1 MNKLGKS
8 SAGSFD
14 TMGTS
19 SHFEQ
24 REFCQADTVCTDP
37 CKQTTL
43 QSHNRKAKAYIVV
56 QNLYFQK
63 LLVPLHLSSED
74 RK

>member
-1 MNKLGKS
+1 MNNLSSVQAVIIQWKPVAILNKENSVKL
-8 SAGSFD
+8 
-14 TMGTS
+14 TS
-19 SHFEQ
+19 
-24 REFCQADTVCTDP
+24 VCTDP

-43 QSHNRKAKAYIVV
+43 QSQNRRTKAYKLV
-56 QNLYFQK
+56 QNISFQK